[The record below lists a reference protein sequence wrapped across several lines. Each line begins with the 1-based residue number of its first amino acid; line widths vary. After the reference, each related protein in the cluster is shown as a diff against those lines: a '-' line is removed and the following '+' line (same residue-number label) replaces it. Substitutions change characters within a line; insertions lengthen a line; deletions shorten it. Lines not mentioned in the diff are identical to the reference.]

1 MSHYPF
7 ETEEEFDELLVKAR
21 NASSAMSFLKT
32 LVANLDN
39 GNITDMQFR
48 DFVRNSMQ
56 GFPGID
62 YTKPERP
69 RPPESKL

>member
-7 ETEEEFDELLVKAR
+7 ETEEEFDELLAKAR
-21 NASSAMSFLKT
+21 AGARARGFLQT
-32 LVANLDN
+32 VIVNLDN
-39 GNITDMQFR
+39 LGLTDAQFR
-48 DFVRNSMQ
+48 EFIRNSMEGMP
-56 GFPGID
+56 GFD